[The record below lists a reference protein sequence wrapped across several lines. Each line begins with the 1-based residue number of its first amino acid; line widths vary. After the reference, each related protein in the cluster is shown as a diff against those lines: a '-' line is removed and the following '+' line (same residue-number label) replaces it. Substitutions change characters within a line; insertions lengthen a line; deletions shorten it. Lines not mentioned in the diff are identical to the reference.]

1 MNFRMRK
8 VINCQKWRIWFAT
21 RIEFAYRVEL
31 EFDSFLSVGLQFNFV
46 LKLWQFCNILLGCQE
61 GGADE
66 GNSIVFPSCVEN
78 VCDISRIMRF
88 GLGFKL
94 VFCEAS
100 KLFPYCPSSALSPS
114 LSLSLSQ
121 LLSLSVIGAVSLC
134 IILCL
139 SINFAFVSSVRH
151 FNCWLGAMWHIF
163 LALPH
168 GKGRAEGVGVCVRV
182 CCLVCVC
189 AEETA

>member
-8 VINCQKWRIWFAT
+8 VIIWHRNWEFGFPLESSLLIESNSNAT
-21 RIEFAYRVEL
+21 L
-31 EFDSFLSVGLQFNFV
+31 FLSVGLQFNFV
-46 LKLWQFCNILLGCQE
+46 LKLWQFCNILLGRK
-61 GGADE
+61 GGGDE

-114 LSLSLSQ
+114 LSVSLSIFF
-121 LLSLSVIGAVSLC
+121 SC
-134 IILCL
+134 CLCL
-139 SINFAFVSSVRH
+139 SLVLSRSVLFFACPLTLHLSP
-151 FNCWLGAMWHIF
+151 L
-163 LALPH
+163 
-168 GKGRAEGVGVCVRV
+168 
-182 CCLVCVC
+182 C
-189 AEETA
+189 AISTAD

>member
-8 VINCQKWRIWFAT
+8 VIMCQKWRIWFAT
-21 RIEFAYRVEL
+21 RIEFAHRVEL
-31 EFDSFLSVGLQFNFV
+31 EFDSFFSVGLQFNFV

-88 GLGFKL
+88 GLGFEL

-114 LSLSLSQ
+114 LSHSLYLSLSF
-121 LLSLSVIGAVSLC
+121 C
-134 IILCL
+134 LCL
-139 SINFAFVSSVRH
+139 SLVLSRSVLFFACPLTLHLSP
-151 FNCWLGAMWHIF
+151 L
-163 LALPH
+163 
-168 GKGRAEGVGVCVRV
+168 
-182 CCLVCVC
+182 C
-189 AEETA
+189 AISTAD